1 MSASDP
7 RPGTGTETGTG
18 PGRPTFEQEIH
29 DALHHEKVLAL
40 RGLAAIALVAAIA
53 VLRFYFFG

>member
-1 MSASDP
+1 VSASDP
-7 RPGTGTETGTG
+7 RPGTGTG
-18 PGRPTFEQEIH
+18 PGPADRPTFEEEIR